1 VIVAGLLEEKGVVHK
16 PGPAGT
22 AAGPDAKAGEKKH
35 HLTLPLPHHRAAT
48 GTADEN
54 HHATA
59 GEKKHHL
66 PLPHHGAAATSTADE
81 HHHATTTGTEA
92 GGGKEKVGLKDKIKA
107 KLHMGST
114 SA

>member
-1 VIVAGLLEEKGVVHK
+1 MCVIVAGLLEEKGVVHK

-22 AAGPDAKAGEKKH
+22 TTGPDAG
-35 HLTLPLPHHRAAT
+35 
-48 GTADEN
+48 
-54 HHATA
+54 A

-66 PLPHHGAAATSTADE
+66 PLPHHGAATGTADE
-81 HHHATTTGTEA
+81 HHATTTGTEA